1 MSGVHPIEVESY
13 RILAERVDLSALR
26 PLDRAVVERMVH
38 ATADLSFVETARIGE
53 RATRSLLDALAAGA
67 PVIVDAAMVAAGI
80 TRYPTEC
87 FLRRVPVAPEG
98 STRSAAGFALAAAEH
113 PTGAV
118 FVCGNAPTALFELL
132 DLHAA
137 GRVNPAAVVGLPV
150 GFVGAAESKAALW
163 SSPLAP
169 ISITNVGERGG
180 SPVAAGAVNAI
191 VRAVQERRELRRHG
205 DRSGEM

>member
-1 MSGVHPIEVESY
+1 
-13 RILAERVDLSALR
+13 
-26 PLDRAVVERMVH
+26 
-38 ATADLSFVETARIGE
+38 
-53 RATRSLLDALAAGA
+53 
-67 PVIVDAAMVAAGI
+67 
-80 TRYPTEC
+80 
-87 FLRRVPVAPEG
+87 
-98 STRSAAGFALAAAEH
+98 
-113 PTGAV
+113 
-118 FVCGNAPTALFELL
+118 
-132 DLHAA
+132 
-137 GRVNPAAVVGLPV
+137 AVVGLPV